1 MMRFF
6 RFQVQIAKLMT
17 VHIALANQDHAVLFS
32 DSQGSTDRSEIHGW
46 HKQFVGKNFAVG
58 VAGHGWILARLF
70 DHLQSQFSI
79 DKDASTNEVSESI
92 EQFVKTDV
100 RVEMQGTVSVL
111 LLGYDRA
118 GDLGVSQFEPSTF
131 HRFDRQTKFGSIGSG
146 SEFVGIANARNDA
159 LGIGLPLGTIADLLI
174 SAVHYA
180 EAANESLTVDD
191 LLSAVLF
198 ANGKTYLLGEP
209 EVAVTYAHAEVL
221 KHWHQIGT
229 YWRTLRAQVDVISG
243 EILEATRLFSS
254 IRSASLVAANL
265 NAIALMNQS
274 VGSNRIALESAITA
288 YFDFYDRLI
297 GR

>member
-1 MMRFF
+1 
-6 RFQVQIAKLMT
+6 MT

-32 DSQGSTDRSEIHGW
+32 DSQGSTDRSEFHGW
-46 HKQFVGKNFAVG
+46 HKQFVGNNFAVG
-58 VAGHGWILARLF
+58 VAGHGWILSRLF
-70 DHLQSQFSI
+70 DHLQSQFST
-79 DKDASTNEVSESI
+79 DKDATTNDVSKSI
-92 EQFVKTDV
+92 EQFIKTDV
-100 RVEMQGTVSVL
+100 RTEMQGTVSVL
-111 LLGYDRA
+111 LLGFDNA
-118 GDLGVSQFEPSTF
+118 GEIGVSQFEPGVF
-131 HRFDRQTKFGSIGSG
+131 HSFNRRIKFGSIGSG

-159 LGIGLPLGTIADLLI
+159 LGLGLPFGTIADLLI

-209 EVAVTYAHAEVL
+209 EVVVTYAHAEVL
-221 KHWHQIGT
+221 KQWHKIGG
-229 YWRTLRAQVDVISG
+229 YWQMLRAQVDVISG
-243 EILEATRLFSS
+243 EIREATRLFSS
-254 IRSASLVAANL
+254 IRSATLAAADL

-274 VGSNRIALESAITA
+274 VESNRVALESAIAT